1 MNFTI
6 KVFIVPCAKYQLVI
20 LGGTEPGLPTGIV
33 TGGKYHRGL
42 HLDHPSLYSTLVTI
56 NLGYALV
63 FAPWSPNL
71 AMKGCRSLH
80 GGKTK
85 DWSLM

>member
-1 MNFTI
+1 MNFKI

-42 HLDHPSLYSTLVTI
+42 HLGLQSSLLVSKPR
-56 NLGYALV
+56 NERLPLSAWRKNERL
-63 FAPWSPNL
+63 L
-71 AMKGCRSLH
+71 ADVKKSR
-80 GGKTK
+80 GGI
-85 DWSLM
+85 